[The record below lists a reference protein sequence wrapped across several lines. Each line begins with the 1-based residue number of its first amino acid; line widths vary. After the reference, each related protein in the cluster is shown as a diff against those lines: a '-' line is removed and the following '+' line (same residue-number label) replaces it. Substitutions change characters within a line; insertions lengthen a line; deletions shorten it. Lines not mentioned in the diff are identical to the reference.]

1 MQPDDPDGSGGKW
14 TMAIPAADLLP
25 MSAKF
30 VPVGIFLCKIDNSSE
45 AANGC
50 VGRNSVQIEIGNPV
64 KYVPL

>member
-30 VPVGIFLCKIDNSSE
+30 VPVGIFFCKIDNSSE

-50 VGRNSVQIEIGNPV
+50 VGRNSVQI
-64 KYVPL
+64 